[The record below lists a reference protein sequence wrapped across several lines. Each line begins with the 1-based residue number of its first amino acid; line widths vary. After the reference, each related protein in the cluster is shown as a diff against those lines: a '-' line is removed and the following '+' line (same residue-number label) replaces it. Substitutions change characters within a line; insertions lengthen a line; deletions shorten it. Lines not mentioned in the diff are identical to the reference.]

1 MSKTKR
7 SYDDTN
13 IDYIDVNLTN
23 INLQNKRAIIY
34 ARCSSNRQTTDGK
47 DSLSNQFGI
56 CMEYCNKQRLDII
69 DVIEDIY
76 SGHDISCLTINK
88 IFDSNENNGINIVIC
103 DPSRLSRNVSNAFQF
118 LEKCRSHN
126 IRLHFVRDNLTND
139 TNEEC
144 KKILGLVYDAYNET
158 NVLKKRLKSTF
169 AMKKRL
175 GSYLGKPS
183 YGFDIVTKN
192 DNYSKIAIRS
202 LVLNKDEQLVI
213 DVIKK
218 LYYGSTMVEFYT
230 IFRRL
235 TKNNNF
241 KLKDIRGNELDYIYY
256 GNINTSDIK
265 DLLNENDITYRG
277 KEWTTRMIRSIIN
290 RFSSD
295 NSIMYDPNIV
305 YIV

>member
-7 SYDDTN
+7 SYDDSN
-13 IDYIDVNLTN
+13 VDYIDVNLNN
-23 INLQNKRAIIY
+23 INLQNRAIIY
-34 ARCSSNRQTTDGK
+34 ARCSSNKQIIDGK
-47 DSLSNQFGI
+47 DGLSNQVGI
-56 CMEYCNKQRLDII
+56 CMEYCNKKKLDII
-69 DVIEDIY
+69 DVLEDIY
-76 SGHDISCLTINK
+76 TGHDISCLTINK
-88 IFDSNENNGINIVIC
+88 IFDNNENNGTNIVIC

-118 LEKCRSHN
+118 LEKCRIHN
-126 IRLHFVRDNLTND
+126 IRLHFVRDGLTND

-175 GSYLGKPS
+175 GSHLGKPS
-183 YGFDIVTKN
+183 YGFDIITKK
-192 DNYSKIAIRS
+192 DNYSKIKIRS

-213 DVIKK
+213 DIIKK

-235 TKNNNF
+235 TKNNHF

-256 GNINTSDIK
+256 GNINTTDIK
-265 DLLNENDITYRG
+265 NLLNENDISYRG
-277 KEWTTRMIRSIIN
+277 KKWTTRTIRYMINKFLEEDSIV
-290 RFSSD
+290 
-295 NSIMYDPNIV
+295 YDPNIV
-305 YIV
+305 HVV